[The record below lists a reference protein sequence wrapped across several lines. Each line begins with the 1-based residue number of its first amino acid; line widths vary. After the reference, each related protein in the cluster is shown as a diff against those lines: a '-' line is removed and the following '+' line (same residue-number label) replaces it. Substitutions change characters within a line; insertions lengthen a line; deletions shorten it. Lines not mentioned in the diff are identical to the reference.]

1 MHGEARSEI
10 IRAHLE
16 KLARDG
22 RLTPEQVL
30 TDARKKTS
38 PIHDAFEWDDSK
50 AAEQFRLSQARHLI
64 ARVEVEFVR
73 DHKTVTAPAWVRD
86 PRSASAE
93 QGYVRTAV
101 LRDEKE
107 IARAALLNE
116 TERAA
121 AYLSRVRSLAVAI
134 DLESEVDE
142 IVERFA
148 EFREHAATV

>member
-1 MHGEARSEI
+1 
-10 IRAHLE
+10 
-16 KLARDG
+16 
-22 RLTPEQVL
+22 
-30 TDARKKTS
+30 
-38 PIHDAFEWDDSK
+38 
-50 AAEQFRLSQARHLI
+50 
-64 ARVEVEFVR
+64 
-73 DHKTVTAPAWVRD
+73 
-86 PRSASAE
+86 
-93 QGYVRTAV
+93 V

>member
-73 DHKTVTAPAWVRD
+73 DPHQPNRATFARRCSATRKRSRAPRC
-86 PRSASAE
+86 
-93 QGYVRTAV
+93 
-101 LRDEKE
+101 
-107 IARAALLNE
+107 
-116 TERAA
+116 
-121 AYLSRVRSLAVAI
+121 
-134 DLESEVDE
+134 
-142 IVERFA
+142 
-148 EFREHAATV
+148 